1 MAFNKAKVIEDIQ
14 KYIQKGQIDK
24 AIEEYERVI
33 RIDPRDYKLRQ
44 KLGDLYLRKGKNAE
58 AVNQYMQ
65 VAEYYVQD
73 GFYLK
78 AIALYSQ
85 ILRTDP
91 SKLFIYE
98 KLSELYKKQG
108 LIGDAVSKLRS
119 LAEIYEKQRNLSE
132 AIQTWEKI
140 INIDPENI
148 IYRGKLVEFYL
159 KQGLATRAAEKLQQ
173 AVDFFKGKGRY
184 DDVEKLLEHFP
195 GIVEEDKT
203 IGIKM
208 ARSLLSEG
216 KFKDALEKIDQYL
229 KVNPKDADG
238 FFIKGT
244 CYLNINQYNLS
255 KHAFEVSLKLAPE
268 STDARKGLLK
278 VFVKEKNWTQ
288 LILTIQDLFKIY
300 SKSKAY
306 EEFKSII
313 DNYYP
318 YIPEEKRLLSLYIDL
333 FRITGDTKS
342 LLEKLKKLASV
353 YNKEGNKEEVIKL
366 YKEVLTIDSSD
377 EDANKFFEQLKL
389 QEKEQELTPSNL
401 TTKAVLQEKPIE
413 VIQPVIEEMDVVQ
426 EATIDADLEE
436 LTGLLNFGLIS
447 RAKIKLEELSLRYP
461 DSFQVK
467 EKWLRYFEITKDT
480 DAYYMVLNEIIDKC
494 QKEEN
499 IECLEYYKK
508 LLYEKDKFKKTSA
521 HVSSTVSTE
530 VVATPKPVIEH
541 VAEEEILIPEEFEEE
556 AEILSPNIDDLL
568 IEADFYYK
576 RDMVDE
582 AIKVYEK
589 ILEIEPENKIAKERV
604 EVHKNQKE
612 STTNEVKEEPQQQKE
627 EEEFYDL
634 SGEIMQELEKE
645 DFFET
650 SFKSEAEKI
659 SFEQLLKEFKG
670 KISQEIEEGDV
681 ETHYNLGIAYKEM
694 GLYDDAIQEFVL
706 TSRFSQKAYDSF
718 IMVATCLS
726 EKKEYEKAL
735 EFYKKAL
742 KMPDLEEQKLAGI
755 YLEVGTLY
763 EKIGDIKKALF
774 CFNKAF
780 SIDTTLRIA
789 KEKVN
794 NILLENP
801 ELSGTEKFENFEL

>member
-65 VAEYYVQD
+65 VAEYYVRD

-108 LIGDAVSKLRS
+108 LLGDAVSKMRS
-119 LAEIYEKQRNLSE
+119 LAEIYEKQRNLSD

-140 INIDPENI
+140 INIDPDNI

-203 IGIKM
+203 LVIKM

-229 KVNPKDADG
+229 KVNPKDAEG

-244 CYLNINQYNLS
+244 CYLNINQYNLA
-255 KHAFEVSLKLAPE
+255 KHAFEMALKLAPE

-300 SKSKAY
+300 SKNKAY

-318 YIPEEKRLLSLYIDL
+318 YIPEEKKLLSLYIDL

-353 YNKEGNKEEVIKL
+353 YNKEGDKAEVIKL

-377 EDANKFFEQLKL
+377 EDANKLLEQLKL
-389 QEKEQELTPSNL
+389 QEKEQEVPKPKSAAGT
-401 TTKAVLQEKPIE
+401 VLDEKPIE
-413 VIQPVIEEMDVVQ
+413 VKQPVIEEMEMVE
-426 EATIDADLEE
+426 EATIDVELEE

-447 RAKIKLEELSLRYP
+447 KAKMKLEELSLKYP
-461 DSFQVK
+461 DSLQVK
-467 EKWLRYFEITKDT
+467 EKRLRYFEITKDT
-480 DAYYMVLNEIIDKC
+480 DAYYMVLNEIVDKC

-508 LLYEKDKFKKTSA
+508 LLGEKDKFKKSSVPITSK
-521 HVSSTVSTE
+521 VSTE
-530 VVATPKPVIEH
+530 VVTTPKTVIEK
-541 VAEEEILIPEEFEEE
+541 VEEEEILIPEEFDEE

-576 RDMVDE
+576 HDMVDE
-582 AIKVYEK
+582 SLKVYEK
-589 ILEIEPENKIAKERV
+589 ILEIEPENKIAKERI
-604 EVHKNQKE
+604 ETHKKHKE
-612 STTNEVKEEPQQQKE
+612 APRIEIKEEPKQEKT
-627 EEEFYDL
+627 EEFYDL
-634 SGEIMQELEKE
+634 SGEIMKELEKE

-659 SFEQLLKEFKG
+659 SFEQLLKEFKS

-718 IMVATCLS
+718 IMIATCLS

-742 KMPDLEEQKLAGI
+742 KMPDVEKQKLAGI
-755 YLEVGTLY
+755 YLELGTLY
-763 EKIGDIKKALF
+763 EKIRDVKKAF
-774 CFNKAF
+774 YCFNKAF

-794 NILLENP
+794 NILLNNP
-801 ELSGTEKFENFEL
+801 ELSGTENIENFEL